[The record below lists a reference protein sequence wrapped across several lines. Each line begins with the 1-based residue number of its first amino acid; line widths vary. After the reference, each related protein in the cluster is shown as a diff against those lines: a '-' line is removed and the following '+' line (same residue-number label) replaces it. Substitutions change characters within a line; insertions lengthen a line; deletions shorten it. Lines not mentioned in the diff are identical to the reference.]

1 MISCFKPGVGMVKT
15 LPVKKR
21 LAKEMRRAWPTP
33 AWVVAKTRRRVR
45 ASHRRRSWRRSSIK
59 P

>member
-1 MISCFKPGVGMVKT
+1 MVKT
-15 LPVKKR
+15 LAVKKR
-21 LAKEMRRAWPTP
+21 LAKEMRRAWSTP

-45 ASHRRRSWRRSSIK
+45 ASNRRRSWRRAKIK

>member
-1 MISCFKPGVGMVKT
+1 MVKT

-21 LAKEMRRAWPTP
+21 LARQLRRAWPTP
-33 AWVVAKTRRRVR
+33 AWVVARTRRHVR
-45 ASHRRRSWRRSSIK
+45 ASNRRRSWRRSKLK